1 LYPEPSPS
9 NKVWQIF
16 FNKKINLK
24 DGQIYQMPASP
35 NPQLLAL
42 IGFTSAIK
50 PGVKPN
56 PTLKLTT

>member
-1 LYPEPSPS
+1 
-9 NKVWQIF
+9 
-16 FNKKINLK
+16 
-24 DGQIYQMPASP
+24 MPASP

-56 PTLKLTT
+56 LTQHLNSQPGLTRPSEPAAPTSAPSKMDDM